1 MEKVELSQLFTEE
14 NKYRYDSI
22 SINNEFAKM
31 IISSIPENITQLE
44 KAIYVYIK
52 LCKLLSYDDEFLL
65 YITRALSKKEMSS
78 TNHTK
83 IDNLANINESN
94 NSVVC
99 WEFVAIYGKILSM
112 IGINS
117 YVYDTELFEDAP
129 VEVVDEREYFEQR
142 YGKWHPGF
150 AVNVDNQIFSISIN
164 AMVGDLSLAK
174 HNYELKEIKSLHND
188 EEEKKKFKE
197 TINKVYGMVTNGAE
211 IKPYNFEKEVDAKIN
226 QIAKT
231 TKIPGFRP
239 GKAPKEMLKQKYR
252 ASVLGEVLDET
263 VGNATEE
270 VIKSNKL
277 NPVMMP
283 NIKVTKFEDGKDIEF
298 TLTVELMPEIKIGN
312 LSAIKLEK
320 LMAEVPAEEVEKA
333 LNYIAQSRRET
344 VKVEEDRAA
353 AKGDTVVI
361 DFTGSIDGVE
371 FQGGKGNNY
380 PLELGSNS
388 FIPGFEDQLIGKKAG
403 DKVDVNVTFP
413 ENYHAKDLAGK
424 ASVFAVE
431 IKELRAAKEVEIN
444 DEFAKSLG
452 EENLDKLK
460 AAIAER
466 IKGDYEAAS
475 KMKLKRQLLDNLDN
489 EYKFD
494 VPAGLVDAEYKS
506 IVDQY
511 KQAKKYNQLDE
522 SEKNKSEE
530 ELLAEYKDI
539 AVRRVK
545 LGLLLSEIGK
555 DAKVTITPDDINKAI
570 MNEAKKYPGQEKAVF
585 DYYLKNKQAIEAL
598 KAPVFEEK
606 IVDYVI
612 GKSNV
617 SEKIVSIEELYS
629 FDEDK
634 KAGKKTTAKKS
645 AKKSA

>member
-1 MEKVELSQLFTEE
+1 MKATELKSESL
-14 NKYRYDSI
+14 
-22 SINNEFAKM
+22 
-31 IISSIPENITQLE
+31 
-44 KAIYVYIK
+44 
-52 LCKLLSYDDEFLL
+52 
-65 YITRALSKKEMSS
+65 KKEY
-78 TNHTK
+78 
-83 IDNLANINESN
+83 
-94 NSVVC
+94 SVVIP
-99 WEFVAIYGKILSM
+99 AA
-112 IGINS
+112 
-117 YVYDTELFEDAP
+117 D
-129 VEVVDEREYFEQR
+129 
-142 YGKWHPGF
+142 
-150 AVNVDNQIFSISIN
+150 
-164 AMVGDLSLAK
+164 
-174 HNYELKEIKSLHND
+174 
-188 EEEKKKFKE
+188 
-197 TINKVYGMVTNGAE
+197 
-211 IKPYNFEKEVDAKIN
+211 FEKEVDAKIN

-263 VGNATEE
+263 VRNATEE

-298 TLTVELMPEIKIGN
+298 TLTVELMPEIKIGD

-371 FQGGKGNNY
+371 FQGGKGSNY

-452 EENLDKLK
+452 EESLDKLK

-511 KQAKKYNQLDE
+511 EQAKKYNQLDE

-555 DAKVTITPDDINKAI
+555 DAKVTITPDINKAI

>member
-1 MEKVELSQLFTEE
+1 MKATELKSESL
-14 NKYRYDSI
+14 
-22 SINNEFAKM
+22 
-31 IISSIPENITQLE
+31 
-44 KAIYVYIK
+44 
-52 LCKLLSYDDEFLL
+52 
-65 YITRALSKKEMSS
+65 KKEY
-78 TNHTK
+78 T
-83 IDNLANINESN
+83 
-94 NSVVC
+94 VVIP
-99 WEFVAIYGKILSM
+99 AA
-112 IGINS
+112 
-117 YVYDTELFEDAP
+117 D
-129 VEVVDEREYFEQR
+129 
-142 YGKWHPGF
+142 
-150 AVNVDNQIFSISIN
+150 
-164 AMVGDLSLAK
+164 
-174 HNYELKEIKSLHND
+174 
-188 EEEKKKFKE
+188 
-197 TINKVYGMVTNGAE
+197 
-211 IKPYNFEKEVDAKIN
+211 FEKEVDAKIN

-263 VGNATEE
+263 VRNATEE

-277 NPVMMP
+277 NLVMMP

-298 TLTVELMPEIKIGN
+298 TLTVELMPEIKIGD

-452 EENLDKLK
+452 EESLDKLK

-511 KQAKKYNQLDE
+511 EQAKKYNQLEE

-634 KAGKKTTAKKS
+634 KAGKKTKKS

>member
-1 MEKVELSQLFTEE
+1 MKATELKSESL
-14 NKYRYDSI
+14 
-22 SINNEFAKM
+22 
-31 IISSIPENITQLE
+31 
-44 KAIYVYIK
+44 
-52 LCKLLSYDDEFLL
+52 
-65 YITRALSKKEMSS
+65 KKEY
-78 TNHTK
+78 
-83 IDNLANINESN
+83 
-94 NSVVC
+94 SVVIP
-99 WEFVAIYGKILSM
+99 AA
-112 IGINS
+112 
-117 YVYDTELFEDAP
+117 D
-129 VEVVDEREYFEQR
+129 
-142 YGKWHPGF
+142 
-150 AVNVDNQIFSISIN
+150 
-164 AMVGDLSLAK
+164 
-174 HNYELKEIKSLHND
+174 
-188 EEEKKKFKE
+188 
-197 TINKVYGMVTNGAE
+197 
-211 IKPYNFEKEVDAKIN
+211 FEKEVDAKIN

-263 VGNATEE
+263 VRNATEE

-298 TLTVELMPEIKIGN
+298 TLTVELMPEIKIGD

-511 KQAKKYNQLDE
+511 EQAKKYNQLDE

-617 SEKIVSIEELYS
+617 SEKSSVLKSCILLTKTKKPERKQRRKSLPRNQLNNLLMQCKSLRFVGGFCLNPVILS
-629 FDEDK
+629 DK
-634 KAGKKTTAKKS
+634 RVIAAVINNLLIILV
-645 AKKSA
+645 

>member
-1 MEKVELSQLFTEE
+1 MKATELKSESL
-14 NKYRYDSI
+14 
-22 SINNEFAKM
+22 
-31 IISSIPENITQLE
+31 
-44 KAIYVYIK
+44 
-52 LCKLLSYDDEFLL
+52 
-65 YITRALSKKEMSS
+65 KKEY
-78 TNHTK
+78 
-83 IDNLANINESN
+83 
-94 NSVVC
+94 SVVIP
-99 WEFVAIYGKILSM
+99 AA
-112 IGINS
+112 
-117 YVYDTELFEDAP
+117 D
-129 VEVVDEREYFEQR
+129 
-142 YGKWHPGF
+142 
-150 AVNVDNQIFSISIN
+150 
-164 AMVGDLSLAK
+164 
-174 HNYELKEIKSLHND
+174 
-188 EEEKKKFKE
+188 
-197 TINKVYGMVTNGAE
+197 
-211 IKPYNFEKEVDAKIN
+211 FEKEVDAKIN

-263 VGNATEE
+263 VRNATEE

-298 TLTVELMPEIKIGN
+298 TLTVELMPEIKIGD

-371 FQGGKGNNY
+371 FQGGKGSNY

-452 EENLDKLK
+452 EESLDKLK

-511 KQAKKYNQLDE
+511 EQAKKYNQLEE

-634 KAGKKTTAKKS
+634 KAGKKTKKS